1 MRKLLLSSVLL
12 LSLPASAWESV
23 CYEQKD
29 PSKEAGDYPRTGG
42 SYCSPAAGPNTARQ
56 RWVGELDEHRQLW
69 ELTREKAGLPGEAS
83 ATLHL
88 RVFTSSTPLN
98 VDGQQ
103 LTSLLPV
110 PFAETARVQTR
121 AISPGELA
129 QLPDFS
135 YALWDWAT
143 GHETC
148 PLQGVG
154 ADAVQCHDFATHMG
168 PVNSNHFLPQAGRF
182 YAHYHGLALA
192 RAKECKATK
201 DSLGAAGGRY
211 ADYLRACESEALSL
225 EAVGHHYLQDA
236 WSMGHMWQ
244 RWGSPELADF
254 PSEGNDPRDRAVL
267 IALASGLLHG
277 ARGVLQKLP
286 EWTSY
291 DVNDALC
298 APHDSVEFITPSGE
312 RYPAIGDDYLGLL
325 PQLGQGGTY
334 APQTERLLSCAV
346 SGMREVYAAA
356 GENHGALGPPAEGLR
371 TLDPSGPE
379 CFGQRATNRAM
390 QEAAAVQFRFVKQ
403 QVTLELDSRVVG
415 WIVPT
420 VAHESGEVPVPARLK
435 NEFRVEMQRI
445 VSLTRLLAK
454 ERPEGTELADGRFGS
469 FLGARPNGEYAGGG
483 ALASY
488 ADPGL
493 PWPSTP
499 DAVPGAGERAL
510 ALARVFHQGHA
521 GDWCRSSSTD
531 GLEALRARASD
542 VALDDTTRAAA
553 CEVCSEFAF
562 RHLRVGTGPASYDTS
577 SEPLCHFLSAGPYL
591 YQPGPGAP
599 DALARA
605 WCGCP

>member
-1 MRKLLLSSVLL
+1 MRGLLVSSVLL
-12 LSLPASAWESV
+12 LSLPAAAWESV

-29 PSKEAGDYPRTGG
+29 PTKEVSEYPRG
-42 SYCSPAAGPNTARQ
+42 SGSSCAPAAGPNTARQ

-69 ELTREKAGLPGEAS
+69 ELTREKAGLPAGTS
-83 ATLHL
+83 ATARL
-88 RVFTSSTPLN
+88 RVFTSSQPLN
-98 VDGQQ
+98 VDGQT

-110 PFAETARVQTR
+110 PFAETARVQVR
-121 AISPGELA
+121 AFTPGELA

-148 PLQGVG
+148 PLPGIG
-154 ADAVQCHDFATHMG
+154 ADATQCHDFATHMG

-192 RAKECKATK
+192 RARECKAMK
-201 DSLGAAGGRY
+201 DLLGAAAGRY
-211 ADYLRACESEALSL
+211 GDYLRACETEALAL

-244 RWGSPELADF
+244 RWGSPELSDF
-254 PSEGNDPRDRAVL
+254 PNEGAAPRDRAVL

-277 ARGVLQKLP
+277 ARGVLQRLP

-298 APHDSVEFITPSGE
+298 APHPSVEFVSPDGA
-312 RYPAIGDDYLGLL
+312 RYPAIGDDYLHLL
-325 PQLGQGGTY
+325 PPVGTGSTY
-334 APQTERLLSCAV
+334 APQSERLLSCAV

-371 TLDPSGPE
+371 TLEPTGPE

-390 QEAAAVQFRFVKQ
+390 LEAAAVQFRIVGQ
-403 QVTLELDSRVVG
+403 QVTLGLDSRVVG
-415 WIVPT
+415 WIIPT
-420 VAHESGEVPVPARLK
+420 VAHETGEVPVPARLK
-435 NEFRVEMQRI
+435 NQFRLEMQRI
-445 VSLTRLLAK
+445 VSLTRLMAK
-454 ERPEGTELADGRFGS
+454 ERPEGTELADGRFGA
-469 FLGARPNGEYAGGG
+469 FLGASPNGQYAGGG
-483 ALASY
+483 VLASY
-488 ADPGL
+488 IDPAL

-499 DAVPGAGERAL
+499 DTMPGAGDRAL
-510 ALARVFHQGHA
+510 ALARVFHRGHSA
-521 GDWCRSSSTD
+521 DWCRTSTSD
-531 GLEALRARASD
+531 ALEALRARASD
-542 VALDDTTRAAA
+542 TSLDGPTRAAA
-553 CEVCSEFAF
+553 CEVCSEFAL
-562 RHLRVGTGPASYDTS
+562 RHLRVGTPSLHDTS
-577 SEPLCHFLSAGPYL
+577 AEPLCHYLSGGPYL

-599 DALARA
+599 ETLART

>member
-1 MRKLLLSSVLL
+1 MRKLLLSSALL
-12 LSLPASAWESV
+12 LSLPAAAWESV

-29 PSKEAGDYPRTGG
+29 PTKEVGEYPRGSG
-42 SYCSPAAGPNTARQ
+42 SYCAPAAGPNTARH

-69 ELTREKAGLPGEAS
+69 ELTREKAGLPAETS
-83 ATLHL
+83 ATARL
-88 RVFTSSTPLN
+88 RVFTSSQPLN

-110 PFAETARVQTR
+110 PFAETARVQVR
-121 AISPGELA
+121 AFTPGELA

-148 PLQGVG
+148 PLPGIG
-154 ADAVQCHDFATHMG
+154 ADATQCHDFATHMG
-168 PVNSNHFLPQAGRF
+168 PVNSNHFVPQAGRF

-192 RAKECKATK
+192 RARECKAMK
-201 DSLGAAGGRY
+201 DALGAAGGRY
-211 ADYLRACESEALSL
+211 GDYLRACETEALAL

-244 RWGSPELADF
+244 RWGSPELSDF
-254 PSEGNDPRDRAVL
+254 PSGGDDPRDKAVL

-277 ARGVLQKLP
+277 ARGVLQRLP

-298 APHDSVEFITPSGE
+298 APHPSVEFVSPGGA
-312 RYPAIGDDYLGLL
+312 RYPAIGDDYLHL
-325 PQLGQGGTY
+325 LGQGSTY
-334 APQTERLLSCAV
+334 APQSERLLSCAV

-356 GENHGALGPPAEGLR
+356 GENHGALGAPADGLR
-371 TLDPSGPE
+371 TLDPTGPE
-379 CFGQRATNRAM
+379 CFGQRATNRSM
-390 QEAAAVQFRFVKQ
+390 LEAAAVQFRIVGQ
-403 QVTLELDSRVVG
+403 QVTLGLDSRVVG
-415 WIVPT
+415 WIIPT
-420 VAHESGEVPVPARLK
+420 VAHETGEVPVPTRLK
-435 NEFRVEMQRI
+435 NQFRLEMQRI

-469 FLGARPNGEYAGGG
+469 FLGAKPNGEYASGGV
-483 ALASY
+483 LASY
-488 ADPGL
+488 IDPVL

-499 DAVPGAGERAL
+499 DTLPEAGERAL
-510 ALARVFHQGHA
+510 ALARVFHRGHSA
-521 GDWCRSSSTD
+521 DWCRTSSSD

-542 VALDDTTRAAA
+542 VSLDAPTRAAA
-553 CEVCSEFAF
+553 CEVCSEFAR
-562 RHLRVGTGPASYDTS
+562 RHLRVGTSPASYDTS
-577 SEPLCHFLSAGPYL
+577 AEPLCHYLSGGPYL
-591 YQPGPGAP
+591 YQSGPGTSGE
-599 DALARA
+599 LANT